1 MPPDSSSPGVT
12 DGMEIRIL
20 ADSTDA
26 IENGLAELCG
36 VDGAAG
42 LPLVSFA
49 TGKTY
54 APLFRRITEEV
65 DRGELDLGAYTATH
79 PDEFLGHS
87 PDREGGMAHELI
99 VSCPPLGGLA
109 RRGTFFPVPAVDDPR
124 ELVAHGER
132 LSRAGGVALQFL
144 GLGPNG
150 HIAFNEPSSRVE
162 DGFHCV
168 RLAESTRR
176 EVRARFA
183 PTEPPERAITAGIGE
198 LLKARRIVLTATGA
212 AKAVAVRSM
221 LEGEMASTCPAS
233 YLRRHRN
240 VLVLLDRPAAS
251 LLGDIAREAGQE
263 T

>member
-1 MPPDSSSPGVT
+1 
-12 DGMEIRIL
+12 MEIRIL
-20 ADSTDA
+20 ADSADA
-26 IENGLAELCG
+26 IENALEELRG
-36 VDGAAG
+36 VDAAAG

-54 APLFRRITEEV
+54 APLFRRIAEDV
-65 DRGELDLGAYTATH
+65 DRGELDLGAYTGTH
-79 PDEFLGHS
+79 PDEFLGHG
-87 PDREGGMAHELI
+87 PDREGGMAHELLF
-99 VSCPPLGGLA
+99 SCPPLETLA

-132 LSRAGGVALQFL
+132 LSRAGGVVLQFL

-168 RLAESTRR
+168 RLAQSTRR
-176 EVRARFA
+176 GVRTRFA
-183 PTEPPERAITAGIGE
+183 PAEPPERAITAGIGE
-198 LLKARRIVLTATGA
+198 LLKARRIVLIATGA
-212 AKAVAVRSM
+212 AKALAVRAM
-221 LEGEMASTCPAS
+221 LAGEMASSCPAS

-251 LLGDIAREAGQE
+251 LLGDVASEASE
-263 T
+263 ASEES

>member
-1 MPPDSSSPGVT
+1 MPPESSPLWVT

-20 ADSTDA
+20 ADSADA
-26 IENGLAELCG
+26 IENALEELRGL
-36 VDGAAG
+36 DTAAG

-49 TGKTY
+49 TGTTY
-54 APLFRRITEEV
+54 APLFRRIAEDV
-65 DRGELDLGAYTATH
+65 GRGELDLGNYAVTH
-79 PDEFLGHS
+79 PDEFLGHG

-109 RRGTFFPVPAVDDPR
+109 RRGSFFPVPTVDDPR
-124 ELVAHGER
+124 ELVAHEER

-150 HIAFNEPSSRVE
+150 HVAFNEPGSRVE

-176 EVRARFA
+176 QVQPRFA
-183 PTEPPERAITAGIGE
+183 PTEPPRRAITAGIGE
-198 LLKARRIVLTATGA
+198 LLKARRIVLVATGA
-212 AKAVAVRSM
+212 AKATAVRAM
-221 LEGEMASTCPAS
+221 LAGEMASSCPAS

-240 VLVLLDRPAAS
+240 ALVLLDRPAAS
-251 LLGDIAREAGQE
+251 LLGDVAGEAGPE